1 MRLVIEQQKAMLA
14 AVATILVDGS
24 VRFASSRTFNSLG
37 SIRVKPFHSAGR
49 RCVPADIMFRRDDYH
64 A

>member
-1 MRLVIEQQKAMLA
+1 MLA